1 MDVKE
6 TLTRWSRA
14 YKEPSLFYVPAKK
27 NDDDEYYYVTLHMM
41 VDYFDMVDEKILTDM
56 TIKKMWKKY
65 QQNMDDP
72 YHYKYGSI
80 GQEVYAESVFFVAY
94 DEDGNVADC
103 SLWHDAMSVA
113 EITTTE
119 EISGYNIETY
129 SVTKIPNFKFSWNL
143 YAIKNIPDEKA
154 ADDAIEKIGWRQRC
168 FYILSTGEIYLYLFD
183 KYNQESQKWLYKK
196 KKIGKY
202 DYNTNKF
209 RIDSEDD
216 YLTYMVIQDVSFYN
230 NGSPTYRWNGYNDMP
245 QGYDFYAVSS
255 DSCAVAPILRL
266 KKGIYTI
273 KQIVSSTGCELMVPI
288 KVTVD
293 SNKIIYYKTTVNG
306 MIMRAELVDCNDGY
320 HRLYD
325 ADTSYNDRYYVDG
338 SKSYG
343 SFETINY
350 TYRLSDNKL
359 LVKQTCSNSMG
370 NNIMGFQ
377 IDDISAGEKGRCTY
391 CSGKV
396 VRWYLTAGE
405 YNKIRPK
412 ENQMPLSDN
421 TIMYDVYGGFFSKR
435 SLNKQELLET
445 GLQSDRIGTSVS
457 PGSTYFYSDVYL
469 CFGMWANNYKS
480 YEKYDS
486 EDPSTWYKEY
496 QAKPTADEIAAAI
509 DKRSL
514 LEWYESR
521 HSGGEDDY
529 KQVLIKDDGYTKW
542 YVYCSGYQGA
552 YDYHNLTPYE
562 KLLPFAIPHWQQTQK
577 ESQVNVV
584 LDYYKSEDADIE
596 NMTKYMGRNI
606 YCYNLDRDDN
616 SNVINYTNYHT
627 LLSSEIK
634 RDKDWNEEIFNN
646 FQTEMRH
653 RLFEEQLK

>member
-6 TLTRWSRA
+6 TLTRWSKA
-14 YKEPSLFYVPAKK
+14 YMEPSLFYVPAKK
-27 NDDDEYYYVTLHMM
+27 NDDDDYYYVTLHMM
-41 VDYFDMVDEKILTDM
+41 VDYFDTVDEKILTDM
-56 TIKKMWKKY
+56 TIEKMWKKY

-80 GQEVYAESVFFVAY
+80 GQEVRAESVFFVAY

-113 EITTTE
+113 EITATE

-154 ADDAIEKIGWRQRC
+154 ADDAIEKIGWHQRC
-168 FYILSTGEIYLYLFD
+168 FYILSSGEIYLYLLD
-183 KYNQESQKWLYKK
+183 KYDQESQKWLYKK

-216 YLTYMVIQDVSFYN
+216 YLTYMVIQDASFYN

-273 KQIVSSTGCELMVPI
+273 KQIVSSTGCELMKPI

-306 MIMRAELVDCNDGY
+306 AIMRAELIDCDDEY
-320 HRLYD
+320 HKIYD
-325 ADTSYNDRYYVDG
+325 RNGLAENKERWYVDG
-338 SKSYG
+338 SKSHG
-343 SFETINY
+343 SVETINY
-350 TYRLSDNKL
+350 TYRVSDYKL
-359 LVKQTCSNSMG
+359 LVKQRCANAFGG
-370 NNIMGFQ
+370 NISGFRL
-377 IDDISAGEKGRCTY
+377 DSISTGETPRITY
-391 CSGKV
+391 TSGKII
-396 VRWYLTAGE
+396 RWYLTAGE
-405 YNKIRPK
+405 YNKNRQP
-412 ENQMPLSDN
+412 ENQLPLSDN
-421 TIMYDVYGGFFSKR
+421 TIISISYGNNFIPKR
-435 SLNKQELLET
+435 PLNKQEILTLGIKRLT
-445 GLQSDRIGTSVS
+445 TGTSVYPS
-457 PGSTYFYSDVYL
+457 SSTYFYDNIYMY
-469 CFGMWANNYKS
+469 FRFTGENYKGYPS
-480 YEKYDS
+480 YDADDS
-486 EDPSTWYKEY
+486 TTWYYSLQNE
-496 QAKPTADEIAAAI
+496 PTSDEIAAAI
-509 DKRSL
+509 DKRTL
-514 LEWYESR
+514 LEWYQLRNE
-521 HSGGEDDY
+521 EN
-529 KQVLIKDDGYTKW
+529 KIEIKDDGYTKW
-542 YVYCSGYQGA
+542 YIYYVGDSYSNM
-552 YDYHNLTPYE
+552 YDYQNLTFKD
-562 KLLPFAIPHWQQTQK
+562 KLLDTVFTPHEN
-577 ESQVNVV
+577 ESQLNIV

-596 NMTKYMGRNI
+596 NMTKYMNRSVS
-606 YCYNLDRDDN
+606 CYNNDRDDN
-616 SNVINYTNYHT
+616 SSVTNYTNYHI

-634 RDKDWNEEIFNN
+634 RDEDWNEEIFNN